1 MINWTIER
9 PLIHAWAMRHQI
21 DWKLVAALCTV
32 EQGDPG
38 LEFGVRL
45 RPAPI
50 YIARLRESCV
60 SLDAHRGTIEKTR
73 QRRLGT
79 ILRWKFDR

>member
-1 MINWTIER
+1 MINWTIEG
-9 PLIHAWAMRHQI
+9 PLIARGRCVIRSTGSSPRRCA
-21 DWKLVAALCTV
+21 V

-38 LEFGVRL
+38 LEFGVRS
-45 RPAPI
+45 RPTPT
-50 YIARLRESCV
+50 YIAQLREACV